1 MYGRKMHFVTKCLAP
16 KALFIVTLHPEMEKT
31 ERQKRAMAFASEYL
45 ELLMGHEADQ
55 EKLVRRM
62 VDERIAE
69 LQPMI
74 EKLVEKRIAQKLKQ
88 NENRK

>member
-1 MYGRKMHFVTKCLAP
+1 
-16 KALFIVTLHPEMEKT
+16 MEKT

-55 EKLVRRM
+55 EKLVGRM

-74 EKLVEKRIAQKLKQ
+74 EELVEKRIAQKLKQ

>member
-1 MYGRKMHFVTKCLAP
+1 MSSTEGPFHR
-16 KALFIVTLHPEMEKT
+16 IVTLHPEMEKT

-62 VDERIAE
+62 VDERWAE
-69 LQPMI
+69 LKPKI
-74 EKLVEKRIAQKLKQ
+74 LKQ
-88 NENRK
+88 

>member
-16 KALFIVTLHPEMEKT
+16 KALFVVTLYPEMEKT

-74 EKLVEKRIAQKLKQ
+74 EELVEKRIAQKLKQ

>member
-45 ELLMGHEADQ
+45 ELLMGHEAAWS
-55 EKLVRRM
+55 M
-62 VDERIAE
+62 SGG
-69 LQPMI
+69 
-74 EKLVEKRIAQKLKQ
+74 Q
-88 NENRK
+88 N

>member
-1 MYGRKMHFVTKCLAP
+1 
-16 KALFIVTLHPEMEKT
+16 MEKT

-62 VDERIAE
+62 VDERIAK

-74 EKLVEKRIAQKLKQ
+74 EELVEKRIAQTLKQ

>member
-45 ELLMGHEADQ
+45 ELLMGHEA
-55 EKLVRRM
+55 
-62 VDERIAE
+62 A
-69 LQPMI
+69 
-74 EKLVEKRIAQKLKQ
+74 
-88 NENRK
+88 

>member
-1 MYGRKMHFVTKCLAP
+1 
-16 KALFIVTLHPEMEKT
+16 MEKT

-74 EKLVEKRIAQKLKQ
+74 EEFVEKRIAQKLKQ

>member
-1 MYGRKMHFVTKCLAP
+1 
-16 KALFIVTLHPEMEKT
+16 MEKT
-31 ERQKRAMAFASEYL
+31 ERQKRAMDFASEYL

-74 EKLVEKRIAQKLKQ
+74 EELVEKRIAQKLKQ

>member
-74 EKLVEKRIAQKLKQ
+74 EELVEKRIAQKLNQ

>member
-1 MYGRKMHFVTKCLAP
+1 
-16 KALFIVTLHPEMEKT
+16 MEKT

>member
-1 MYGRKMHFVTKCLAP
+1 
-16 KALFIVTLHPEMEKT
+16 MEKT

-55 EKLVRRM
+55 EKLVRRV

-74 EKLVEKRIAQKLKQ
+74 EELVEKRIAQKLKQ

>member
-1 MYGRKMHFVTKCLAP
+1 
-16 KALFIVTLHPEMEKT
+16 MEKT

-69 LQPMI
+69 LQPVI
-74 EKLVEKRIAQKLKQ
+74 EELVEKRIAQKLKQ

>member
-1 MYGRKMHFVTKCLAP
+1 MYGRKMHCVTKCLAP
-16 KALFIVTLHPEMEKT
+16 KALFVVTLYPEMEKT

-74 EKLVEKRIAQKLKQ
+74 EELVEKRIAQKLKQ

>member
-1 MYGRKMHFVTKCLAP
+1 
-16 KALFIVTLHPEMEKT
+16 MEKT

-69 LQPMI
+69 LQPVI
-74 EKLVEKRIAQKLKQ
+74 EKLVEKRIAQKLKH

>member
-1 MYGRKMHFVTKCLAP
+1 
-16 KALFIVTLHPEMEKT
+16 MEKT

-45 ELLMGHEADQ
+45 EMLMGHEADQ

-74 EKLVEKRIAQKLKQ
+74 EELVEKRIAQKLKQ

>member
-1 MYGRKMHFVTKCLAP
+1 M
-16 KALFIVTLHPEMEKT
+16 HPEMEKT

-74 EKLVEKRIAQKLKQ
+74 EELVEKRIAQKLKQ

>member
-1 MYGRKMHFVTKCLAP
+1 
-16 KALFIVTLHPEMEKT
+16 MEKT

-74 EKLVEKRIAQKLKQ
+74 EELVEKRIVQKLKQ

>member
-1 MYGRKMHFVTKCLAP
+1 
-16 KALFIVTLHPEMEKT
+16 MEKT

-45 ELLMGHEADQ
+45 ELLMGHEADL

-74 EKLVEKRIAQKLKQ
+74 EELVEKRIAQKLKQ

>member
-1 MYGRKMHFVTKCLAP
+1 
-16 KALFIVTLHPEMEKT
+16 
-31 ERQKRAMAFASEYL
+31 
-45 ELLMGHEADQ
+45 
-55 EKLVRRM
+55 M

-74 EKLVEKRIAQKLKQ
+74 EELVEKRIAQKLKQ